1 MNIGSVTLLYFSP
14 TGTTRTLLQSIAQG
28 VLGHSGHG
36 ANGSNGANETNENNG
51 ASVAE
56 HADITTP
63 EARAAALRNITADT
77 VLVVG
82 MPVYMGR
89 IPALAA
95 EWLRSIRVQQV
106 PVICVAVYGNRA
118 YEDALAELQHLMAE
132 CGGVPVA
139 AAAYI
144 GEHSF
149 SCETLP
155 TAHGR
160 PNADDLAHA
169 KDFGSRVRAKLQN
182 MSDLSAHK
190 GIAVPGEY
198 PSQKNTVLWSVDF
211 IAVSDACARCG
222 QCAAVCPAG
231 AISPYDSAAINIE
244 ACITCCAC
252 IKQCPVQA
260 RSIKPGPVMEARKRL
275 NSLFSAPKQPE
286 VFL

>member
-1 MNIGSVTLLYFSP
+1 MQIRSVTLLYFSP
-14 TGTTRTLLQSIAQG
+14 TGTTRAVLQSIAQG
-28 VLGHSGHG
+28 LLASTEAVTAGSTHG
-36 ANGSNGANETNENNG
+36 GVSPAA
-51 ASVAE
+51 VE
-56 HADITTP
+56 HVDITTP
-63 EARAAALRNITADT
+63 QARASALRTIGEDT

-95 EWLRSIRVQQV
+95 NWLQGLRVRQA
-106 PVICVAVYGNRA
+106 PVVCVAVYGNRA
-118 YEDALAELQHLMAE
+118 YEDALSELQHLMAE

-149 SCETLP
+149 SCADAP

-169 KDFGSRVRAKLQN
+169 IAFGRRVRAKLHGA
-182 MSDLSAHK
+182 SGLSAHT
-190 GIAVPGEY
+190 GVAVPGDY
-198 PSQKNTVLWSVDF
+198 PSQRNTVLWSVDF
-211 IAVSDACARCG
+211 ITVSDACVQCG
-222 QCAAVCPAG
+222 QCATVCPAG
-231 AISPYDSAAINIE
+231 AVAPDASTSIDIE

-260 RSIKPGPVMEARKRL
+260 RSMKQGPVMDARKRL
-275 NSLFSAPKQPE
+275 NSLFSEPKQPE